1 MEVTTGQFP
10 RSEDAHI
17 GRQARCEEGW
27 GETVSGKALEGA
39 GGGLGV
45 KSKVMGEIR
54 RDGQCTC
61 GVVSSCGL

>member
-1 MEVTTGQFP
+1 MWMLIW
-10 RSEDAHI
+10 A
-17 GRQARCEEGW
+17 GRLAVRRV
-27 GETVSGKALEGA
+27 GEKQYRGKALEGA

-61 GVVSSCGL
+61 DVISSCGL